1 MRRRAAGRNLR
12 AGRIEN
18 RVGARKRGPT
28 SGQLGYHMS
37 EAVLWGHVPVETI
50 GRVLPDSPACR
61 RADMPL
67 PGRLMESS
75 QAGGKIVVTT

>member
-1 MRRRAAGRNLR
+1 
-12 AGRIEN
+12 
-18 RVGARKRGPT
+18 
-28 SGQLGYHMS
+28 MS